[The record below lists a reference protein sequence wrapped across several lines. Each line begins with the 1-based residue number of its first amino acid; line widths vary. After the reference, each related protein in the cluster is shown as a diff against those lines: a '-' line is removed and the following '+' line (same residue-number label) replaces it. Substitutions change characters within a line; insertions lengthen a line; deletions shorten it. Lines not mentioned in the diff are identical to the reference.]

1 MARSYVRQNVV
12 NRFELQPPQLEV
24 VKVSHQVGIPGIVRN
39 GVVVPQSSQP
49 LPDGS
54 HVEIRMEPGDD
65 GYAGSLP
72 TVLVIPLSSAIAA
85 LPDKKSGLRTDSVAL
100 VFQLRAID
108 RGRITEK
115 IGVVSESEIVDIRSE
130 PARAVDSINPTPP
143 PRAWLQSFVRCYSVP
158 RTIRLMIVPSI
169 AALPKP

>member
-1 MARSYVRQNVV
+1 M
-12 NRFELQPPQLEV
+12 
-24 VKVSHQVGIPGIVRN
+24 SHQVGIPGIVRN

-72 TVLVIPLSSAIAA
+72 TVLVIPLSSAISA
-85 LPDKKSGLRTDSVAL
+85 LRFPGTTLIKADKKSGLRTDSVAL

-169 AALPKP
+169 AALPKPWPAAVLVF